1 MDKIPMTE
9 TGAEALR
16 VELKRLTSIERPRI
30 VKEISAALEQGDLRE
45 NAEFQYAKE
54 EQGHIEGRISEIAA
68 KLGAAQIIDVTEIP
82 NNGKV
87 IFGVTVTLLNLDTD
101 ETVVYKIVGDD
112 ESDIK
117 ENKISIYSPVA
128 RSLIGKQVDDSVL
141 IQIPSGQIEYEILSV
156 EHL

>member
-68 KLGAAQIIDVTEIP
+68 KLGVAQIIDVTEIP

>member
-9 TGAEALR
+9 AGAEALR

-112 ESDIK
+112 ESNIK